1 MHVSVLNNQNLYLD
15 TMRFT
20 ILLAFPYAIQSR
32 RSHSIKIDTGKSFD
46 KSISIDKLILNDIDF
61 IGQSIKF
68 DTHTP
73 TKC

>member
-1 MHVSVLNNQNLYLD
+1 MYSTLSVLSPC
-15 TMRFT
+15 
-20 ILLAFPYAIQSR
+20 ISGGIQVTDHLFAR
-32 RSHSIKIDTGKSFD
+32 RSHSIKIDIRKSFD
-46 KSISIDKLILNDIDF
+46 ESISIDKLILNDIDF